1 MESKG
6 SFPMS
11 SRTCSRRD
19 SQASRTSSGAIGR
32 LEPQVLCL
40 LAGLINPDRRT
51 GGRKNLKLKGLK
63 RMLLGFPKTRGF
75 RSLEPKVAA
84 VPLIRLEGLADGTE
98 VTLKALQDLGL
109 VPRRNLSAKII
120 GSGPLSKELTVKGV
134 AVTAG
139 AKAAIEKAGGRVI

>member
-1 MESKG
+1 MNITLHSLTPQPGSRVKKFRVGRGLGSGRGKTSGRGTKG
-6 SFPMS
+6 QRS
-11 SRTCSRRD
+11 
-19 SQASRTSSGAIGR
+19 
-32 LEPQVLCL
+32 
-40 LAGLINPDRRT
+40 RT